1 MFINY
6 IISHVA
12 DHKNWPHWAL
22 YVDSYKSGDHVNPAV
37 TQSPARHW
45 TRPQIAVPP
54 DACDCHVHVF
64 EDPAVFSF
72 SAGRLYTPGLATSR
86 DLVELLDAIGV
97 RRAVIVQPT
106 PYGADNRC
114 LVDALDRL
122 AGRARGVV
130 VLETPVTDQK
140 LSALH
145 MAGVRGIRVNLET
158 SGANDPKAAARD
170 ISAAAVTADKMGWHV
185 QIYAS
190 LAMIAALHDIVLDLP
205 VPLVIDH
212 FGRAQA
218 KGGISQP
225 GFDAL
230 LSLVTS
236 GKIYVKLS
244 APYRISED
252 ANYSDVDEIANRLI
266 TANSDRM
273 LWGSD
278 WPHPFPQA
286 GIPRSPLGIE
296 PFKVEDDGKALDR
309 LMRWARTPDIARK
322 ILVDNPER
330 LYIFQQ
336 AENADA

>member
-1 MFINY
+1 M
-6 IISHVA
+6 
-12 DHKNWPHWAL
+12 
-22 YVDSYKSGDHVNPAV
+22 
-37 TQSPARHW
+37 
-45 TRPQIAVPP
+45 PP
-54 DACDCHVHVF
+54 NACDCHVHVF
-64 EDPAVFSF
+64 EDPAAFPL
-72 SAGRLYTPGLATSR
+72 SAGRLYTPGPATSR
-86 DLVELLDAIGV
+86 NLLELLDAIGV

-106 PYGADNRC
+106 PYGADNSC

-130 VLETPVTDQK
+130 VLETPATDQE
-140 LSALH
+140 LSV
-145 MAGVRGIRVNLET
+145 MNQAGVRGIRVNLET
-158 SGANDPKAAARD
+158 VGANDTKAAARD
-170 ISAAAVTADKMGWHV
+170 IMAAAATAEKVGWHV
-185 QIYAS
+185 QTYAS
-190 LAMIAALHDIVLDLP
+190 LAMVAALHDVILDLP

-218 KGGISQP
+218 KRGISQP
-225 GFDAL
+225 GFEAL

-236 GKIYVKLS
+236 GKAYVKLS

-252 ANYSDVDEIANRLI
+252 TDYSDVDEIANRLI

-273 LWGSD
+273 LWCSD

-322 ILVDNPER
+322 ILADNPER
-330 LYIFQQ
+330 LYMFQQ